1 MTPWTPPLAVSLTR
15 RCLQTGFDIAVASE
29 VMTVL
34 AVSKDLKDMRTR
46 LERMVVGYSHSGEPV
61 SCGDLGCAGAL
72 AVLMKDAILP
82 TLMQTAERTPV
93 LVHAGPFANI
103 SLGNSSV
110 AADFEV
116 RSDIRLAR
124 TTPRRAANTSRRP

>member
-1 MTPWTPPLAVSLTR
+1 
-15 RCLQTGFDIAVASE
+15 
-29 VMTVL
+29 MTVL
-34 AVSKDLKDMRTR
+34 AVSKDLKDMRGR
-46 LERMVVGYSHSGEPV
+46 LERMVVGYSRSGDPV

-110 AADFEV
+110 AADFEAMKLVGEV
-116 RSDIRLAR
+116 RETQKATKRKRNPTCIALRQYKLTSPRSRLCAI
-124 TTPRRAANTSRRP
+124 PSRRTATW